1 MDEVVVTF
9 NETLPFDI
17 AFYKANIQASIAYA
31 KALTCS
37 GCLPTTRALSYKR
50 RPAKY
55 QERTGLQNLRDPI
68 QPAVDEDTHIAKE
81 RWFSELI
88 GPETAGKLHTSR
100 SVHMLT
106 TEVADYLAKKAV
118 PFRQTHHLAWQLLRE
133 LKIKVRRSITES

>member
-9 NETLPFDI
+9 NETLPFDT

-37 GCLPTTRALSYKR
+37 GRLPTTRALSYKR

-68 QPAVDEDTHIAKE
+68 QPAVDTHTANE

-106 TEVADYLAKKAV
+106 TEVADYLVKKAV
-118 PFRQTHHLAWQLLRE
+118 PFRQTHHLAGQLLRE